1 MAGVEE
7 ARIIIEEEGRGPGM
21 AGPHRAGKG
30 LCEEYQLKLKLKFWK
45 NMGS

>member
-7 ARIIIEEEGRGPGM
+7 ARIIVEEEGRGPDM
-21 AGPHRAGKG
+21 PGKG
-30 LCEEYQLKLKLKFWK
+30 LCEEYQLKLKVWK